1 MILNSIDEKEEEL
14 THPIQI
20 ANGYATPPEGP
31 GWGTDIDDEVLKKY
45 PPSELVPVES
55 EPYLDF
61 FKVRTRRQF
70 ETIVHAIPRIPSRL
84 SRQLRLS
91 RRKWL

>member
-1 MILNSIDEKEEEL
+1 MARLGCFAFGGRLSPGQAVRLDVDSTDAYDEVLTNPIPIDD
-14 THPIQI
+14 
-20 ANGYATPPEGP
+20 GYASVPAGP

-61 FKVRTRRQF
+61 F
-70 ETIVHAIPRIPSRL
+70 
-84 SRQLRLS
+84 
-91 RRKWL
+91 